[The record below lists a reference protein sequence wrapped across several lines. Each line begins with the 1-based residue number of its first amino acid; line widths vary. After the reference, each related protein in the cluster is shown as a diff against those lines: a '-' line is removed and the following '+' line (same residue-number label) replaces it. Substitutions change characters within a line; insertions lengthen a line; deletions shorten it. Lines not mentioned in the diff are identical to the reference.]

1 MTHVENSS
9 DFRISNASLL
19 PDLPENAYRL
29 SLTFFVSL
37 GIVVNIF
44 GVTGN
49 VIIIIVYRK
58 MGFSEST
65 NISLVALAIA
75 DIGSIMPTQCGCL
88 VKLMSL
94 HSQIPI
100 SMEIVDLVA
109 KWPHIVF
116 TRVLTFITC
125 FISLERCLC
134 VVIPLKIKSIITAKR
149 TCLIL
154 VLIFIANILPV
165 SYVYFKRALGWKFF
179 PAQNRTLLATL
190 VIKDTPLIN
199 IVQKTGLFYYCSFL
213 PTGTCLFV
221 IVCTIFLTVSL
232 RRSKR
237 WRDTI
242 TASSAS
248 VGNKS
253 KQDGIKPAKTE
264 SSSAISKEERTVRIV
279 IAIAVTFVA
288 SMLLHIVINLTMH
301 FEEDWNSTGRYKH
314 LFGVLYSVSDLFENI
329 NSSINLIIYYKMSS
343 KFRENLLILCN
354 KQNH

>member
-1 MTHVENSS
+1 MALDGNNSTS
-9 DFRISNASLL
+9 RISHFLFA
-19 PDLPENAYRL
+19 DVPENAYRL

-75 DIGSIMPTQCGCL
+75 DIGSILPTQCGCL

-100 SMEIVDLVA
+100 SLETLNLISV
-109 KWPHIVF
+109 WPHIIF
-116 TRVLTFITC
+116 TRVMTFITC

-134 VVIPLKIKSIITAKR
+134 VMIPLKIKSIITAKR
-149 TCLIL
+149 TVIIL
-154 VLIFIANILPV
+154 VLIFIVNISPV
-165 SYVYFKRALGWKFF
+165 SMVYFKWSLGWKFYF
-179 PAQNRTLLATL
+179 AQNKTLLGTM

-199 IVQKTGLFYYCSFL
+199 SVNTNGLFYYCSFL
-213 PTGTCLFV
+213 PTATCVFV
-221 IVCTIFLTVSL
+221 TVCTIFLTVSL

-288 SMLLHIVINLTMH
+288 SMLMHIVIILTMH
-301 FEEDWNSTGRYKH
+301 FEEEWSPAGHYKN
-314 LFGVLYSVSDLFENI
+314 LFWVMYAMSDLFENI

-343 KFRENLLILCN
+343 KFRENLLTLCN
-354 KQNH
+354 KLNH